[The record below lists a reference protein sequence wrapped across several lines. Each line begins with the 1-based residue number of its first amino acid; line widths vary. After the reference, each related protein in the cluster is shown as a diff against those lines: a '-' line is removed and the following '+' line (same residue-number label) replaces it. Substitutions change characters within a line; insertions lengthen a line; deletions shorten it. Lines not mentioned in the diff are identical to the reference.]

1 MVMWFH
7 DEAGEMRDF
16 QLFHKE
22 IRQLE
27 KEYLEL
33 RVLSR
38 DTQETLRADP
48 DNEYLQ
54 AKVNYLNKR
63 LKDLER
69 KAPRLSSDVPL
80 EIALWGTPH
89 G

>member
-1 MVMWFH
+1 MAMWFY
-7 DEAGEMRDF
+7 DEMEEMQDF
-16 QLFHKE
+16 ISLRKE
-22 IRQLE
+22 IRHLE
-27 KEYLEL
+27 KEYVEI
-33 RVLSR
+33 RVLQR
-38 DTQETLRADP
+38 DTIEALRADP
-48 DNEYLQ
+48 DNKYLQ
-54 AKVNYLNKR
+54 AKVKYLNKR